1 MDRKAF
7 TARERRLI
15 GGLTLVFFG
24 LILVVGAF
32 NIAVPQIRTEY
43 ALSADATSWFTIVFS
58 LPFILL
64 MPFYGRLGDLLGKR
78 QLLMSGGIVFSVGS
92 LVCLFSQNA
101 AMLIAGR
108 IIQGIGAAS
117 VNPLCLSIIVQQIE
131 PEKRGKAIG
140 TWQSSGPIAAVLGP
154 LLGGFLIEAF
164 GWRSIFIPSTVLIA
178 VSIPLMFRLLP
189 KDATGDGAKQA
200 LRTHDW
206 PGFVLLSIGMT
217 AVVFYVSSRVITG
230 RPPLQDWRILAT
242 ASAAIVLFVF
252 RERYARRPFVDL
264 SLLKKRNFLIASSCV
279 GIRMF
284 LMGGFSFLL
293 PLFMTDAFGVSAA
306 KTGTLFTVNS
316 VALLV
321 SMRFGGIVAD
331 RFSNRYPVIIGLALQ
346 AAGFALLAV
355 QAGSSNI
362 ALAVTVLALNGTGA
376 GLCLTALHHSALH
389 DVAPE
394 NSGAGAGLYSMIRF
408 TGSLFGSAV
417 AGIILEKGVRAFS
430 STGAAYRGAF
440 IVLAAAGLVGVLF
453 STLLKEIIRKKN

>member
-164 GWRSIFIPSTVLIA
+164 GWRSIFICHN
-178 VSIPLMFRLLP
+178 RLLM
-189 KDATGDGAKQA
+189 AM
-200 LRTHDW
+200 RTT
-206 PGFVLLSIGMT
+206 S
-217 AVVFYVSSRVITG
+217 
-230 RPPLQDWRILAT
+230 
-242 ASAAIVLFVF
+242 
-252 RERYARRPFVDL
+252 PFV
-264 SLLKKRNFLIASSCV
+264 A
-279 GIRMF
+279 
-284 LMGGFSFLL
+284 
-293 PLFMTDAFGVSAA
+293 
-306 KTGTLFTVNS
+306 
-316 VALLV
+316 
-321 SMRFGGIVAD
+321 
-331 RFSNRYPVIIGLALQ
+331 
-346 AAGFALLAV
+346 
-355 QAGSSNI
+355 
-362 ALAVTVLALNGTGA
+362 
-376 GLCLTALHHSALH
+376 
-389 DVAPE
+389 
-394 NSGAGAGLYSMIRF
+394 
-408 TGSLFGSAV
+408 
-417 AGIILEKGVRAFS
+417 
-430 STGAAYRGAF
+430 
-440 IVLAAAGLVGVLF
+440 
-453 STLLKEIIRKKN
+453 